1 MKKKMFI
8 SGVMAIMISL
18 SPANVFAAEDYPSD
32 ETAFNR
38 SISTLGLIDDYLNE
52 CTVGTKKVHLKLE
65 TVGSETMDTIGFK
78 NIVIQRSSNRT
89 SWTNERY
96 VSDQLINGS
105 YIYTI
110 YDLPVWVNGGYY
122 YRAYVEHY
130 AKSYGGSEETI
141 GDYSNYVWVG

>member
-1 MKKKMFI
+1 MKKRFF
-8 SGVMAIMISL
+8 AIFLMSIMCL
-18 SPANVFAAEDYPSD
+18 SPTNAFAAEEYSSD
-32 ETAFNR
+32 EDTLNR

-130 AKSYGGSEETI
+130 AESYGGLEEYI
-141 GDYSNYVWVG
+141 GDYSNYVWIS